1 MKITKK
7 IIAVLMVVA
16 VLAVLMPAVFAAGT
30 GAGSYVAGSAV
41 QVRFAYKNETGV
53 EGTISFSNPGLFKE
67 NVDSLSPTITGNGFY
82 NPSTKY
88 WMGYLPTAGDIGI
101 AFKLTIKDNAQV
113 GETCVITHTYQVSID
128 EGMDLSEVRT
138 ESITITV
145 KAKPTS
151 PSTQPTSP
159 STQPTSPSTQPTT
172 PNTQPTTPA
181 TKPTTPGAKIDY
193 TELNKQIDIANG
205 LDEKLYTNES
215 WDALEAA
222 LKAAKS
228 AKKSNSQ
235 STVDAAAEVLKSAIA
250 ALVEMDYSALTGAL
264 EQAEK
269 LGDNDALAE
278 LFRQLCEAVAEGK
291 ALLGSGDQAAVNAS
305 AAKILD
311 ILAQIGEK
319 MEQLGKSEIVEVPV
333 EVEKEVL
340 PGGEFCNIPMHQVW
354 PILFWISLA
363 LNAGFILFFVIYFEK
378 KKKNRTDNTP
388 LVDYDISDD
397 EV

>member
-7 IIAVLMVVA
+7 IIAVLMIVA

-67 NVDSLSPTITGNGFY
+67 NVDALSPTITGNGFY

-113 GETCVITHTYQVSID
+113 GDTCVITHTYQVSID

-145 KAKPTS
+145 KAKPT
-151 PSTQPTSP
+151 TPT
-159 STQPTSPSTQPTT
+159 TQPTT
-172 PNTQPTTPA
+172 PSTTPTTPS
-181 TKPTTPGAKIDY
+181 TTPTTPSTKPSTKIDY
-193 TELNKQIDIANG
+193 TELNKQINIAKG
-205 LDEKLYTNES
+205 LDEKLYTDES
-215 WDALEAA
+215 WAALEAA
-222 LKAAKS
+222 LKDAK
-228 AKKSNSQ
+228 AKKSSKSQ
-235 STVDAAAEVLKSAIA
+235 SAVDAAAEALKNAIA

-291 ALLGSGDQAAVNAS
+291 ALLNSGDQAAVNAS

-311 ILAQIGEK
+311 ILAQIAEK
-319 MEQLGKSEIVEVPV
+319 MEQMGQSEIVEVPV

-340 PGGEFCNIPMHQVW
+340 PSGEYCNIPMHKVW

-363 LNAGFILFFVIYFEK
+363 LNAGFILFFVIYFAR

>member
-7 IIAVLMVVA
+7 IIAVLMIVA

-67 NVDSLSPTITGNGFY
+67 NVDALSPTITGNGFY

-113 GETCVITHTYQVSID
+113 GDTCVITHTYQVSID

-145 KAKPTS
+145 KAKPT
-151 PSTQPTSP
+151 TPT
-159 STQPTSPSTQPTT
+159 TQPTT
-172 PNTQPTTPA
+172 PSTTPTTPS
-181 TKPTTPGAKIDY
+181 TTPTTPSTKPSTKIDY
-193 TELNKQIDIANG
+193 TELNKQIDIAKG
-205 LDEKLYTNES
+205 LDEKLYTDES
-215 WDALEAA
+215 WAALEAA
-222 LKAAKS
+222 LKDAK
-228 AKKSNSQ
+228 AKKSSKSQ
-235 STVDAAAEVLKSAIA
+235 SAVDAAAEALKNAIA

-291 ALLGSGDQAAVNAS
+291 ALLNSGDQAAVNAS

-311 ILAQIGEK
+311 ILAQIAEK
-319 MEQLGKSEIVEVPV
+319 MEQMGQSEIVEVPV

-340 PGGEFCNIPMHQVW
+340 PSGEYCNIPMHKVW

-363 LNAGFILFFVIYFEK
+363 LNAGFILFFVIYFAR

>member
-7 IIAVLMVVA
+7 IIAVLMIVA

-67 NVDSLSPTITGNGFY
+67 NVDALSPTITGNGFY

-113 GETCVITHTYQVSID
+113 GDTCVITHTYQVSID

-145 KAKPTS
+145 KAKPTTPTTQPTN
-151 PSTQPTSP
+151 PSTTPTSP
-159 STQPTSPSTQPTT
+159 STTPTSPSTTPTS
-172 PNTQPTTPA
+172 PNT
-181 TKPTTPGAKIDY
+181 KPSTPGTKIDY
-193 TELNKQIDIANG
+193 TELNKQIEIAQG
-205 LDEKLYTNES
+205 LDEDLYTDES
-215 WDALEAA
+215 WEQLEAA
-222 LKAAKS
+222 LKNAK
-228 AKKSNSQ
+228 AKRSSKSQ
-235 STVDAAAEVLKSAIA
+235 SAVDAAAAALKDAIA
-250 ALVEMDYSALTGAL
+250 ALVEMDYAALIGAL

-291 ALLGSGDQAAVNAS
+291 ALLNSGDQAAVNAS

-311 ILAQIGEK
+311 ILTQIAEK
-319 MEQLGKSEIVEVPV
+319 MEQMGQSEIVEVPV

-340 PGGEFCNIPMHQVW
+340 PDGEYCNIPIHKVW

-363 LNAGFILFFVIYFEK
+363 LNAGFILFFVIYFAR

>member
-7 IIAVLMVVA
+7 IIAVLMIVA

-159 STQPTSPSTQPTT
+159 STQPTTPNTQPTT
-172 PNTQPTTPA
+172 PATKPTTPA

-311 ILAQIGEK
+311 ILAQIAEK
-319 MEQLGKSEIVEVPV
+319 MEQLGQSEIVEVPV

-340 PGGEFCNIPMHQVW
+340 PGGEYCNIPMHKVW

-363 LNAGFILFFVIYFEK
+363 LNAGFILFFVIYFAK

>member
-7 IIAVLMVVA
+7 IIAVLMIVA

-67 NVDSLSPTITGNGFY
+67 NVDALSPTITGNGFY

-113 GETCVITHTYQVSID
+113 GDTCVITHTYQVSID

-145 KAKPTS
+145 KAKPTTPTTQPTN
-151 PSTQPTSP
+151 PSTTPTSP
-159 STQPTSPSTQPTT
+159 STTPTSP
-172 PNTQPTTPA
+172 N
-181 TKPTTPGAKIDY
+181 TKPSTPGTKIDY
-193 TELNKQIDIANG
+193 TELNKQIEIAQG
-205 LDEKLYTNES
+205 LDEDLYTDES
-215 WDALEAA
+215 WEQLEAA
-222 LKAAKS
+222 LKNAK
-228 AKKSNSQ
+228 AKRSSKSQ
-235 STVDAAAEVLKSAIA
+235 SAVDAAAAALKDAIA
-250 ALVEMDYSALTGAL
+250 ALVEMDYSALIGAL

-291 ALLGSGDQAAVNAS
+291 ALLNSGDQAAVNAS

-311 ILAQIGEK
+311 ILTQIAEK
-319 MEQLGKSEIVEVPV
+319 MEQMGQSEIVEVPV

-340 PGGEFCNIPMHQVW
+340 PDGEYCNIPIHKVW

-363 LNAGFILFFVIYFEK
+363 LNAGFILFFVIYFAR